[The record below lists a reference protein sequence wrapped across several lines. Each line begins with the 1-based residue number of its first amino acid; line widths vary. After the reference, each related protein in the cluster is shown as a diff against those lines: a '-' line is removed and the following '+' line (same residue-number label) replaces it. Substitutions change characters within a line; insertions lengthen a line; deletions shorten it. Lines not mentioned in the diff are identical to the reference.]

1 MRVSKSLKCI
11 RGGAEGLEEGNEK
24 ISFTF
29 LKGNFGFVEEDGL
42 EKEQCRQG
50 SGGPYQQHHLGIC

>member
-1 MRVSKSLKCI
+1 MKWI
-11 RGGAEGLEEGNEK
+11 RGRAEGLEEGNEK

-50 SGGPYQQHHLGIC
+50 SGGPHQQRHLGTC